1 MSAKKTGLG
10 RGFDSLIPTE
20 SLEDSFD
27 PTSMQDERVSDLR
40 YINTDKILPDDDQPR
55 RHFDQDGIDQLASSI
70 KQHGILQPIV
80 VIPYGGG
87 YQIVAG
93 ERRYRASKQIGLEK
107 IPVIVRTL
115 SGQHKLELS
124 LIENLQRRD
133 LNVLETATAYAKLR
147 NQFNLTL
154 DEIGERVGGKSAS
167 SISNTMRLLKLPEN
181 VKQAVANNQL
191 SEGQARPLVG
201 VDEAIINQVLAKA
214 IKESWS
220 ARQIEKFIADNKQSV
235 RKPSQPSQAAKQP
248 EVYSQDS
255 KQFTKRFQTSVQVKA
270 KSSGSGQIVIPFKS
284 DDDYARIKKLLDK

>member
-27 PTSMQDERVSDLR
+27 PTSMQDERVSDMR
-40 YINTDKILPDDDQPR
+40 YINIDKISPDDDQPR
-55 RHFDQDGIDQLASSI
+55 RYFDPEGLDQLASSI
-70 KQHGILQPIV
+70 QQHGILQPLV

-93 ERRYRASKQIGLEK
+93 ERRYRASKQVGLEK
-107 IPVIVRTL
+107 VPVIVRTL

-167 SISNTMRLLKLPEN
+167 AISNTMRLLKLPDN
-181 VKQAVANNQL
+181 VKNALADNQL
-191 SEGQARPLVG
+191 TEGQARPLIG
-201 VDEAIINQVLAKA
+201 VDEHIVNDVLARA
-214 IKESWS
+214 IKQGWS
-220 ARQIEKFIADNKQSV
+220 ARQIEQFIAENKPAKT
-235 RKPSQPSQAAKQP
+235 KPAQPAKP
-248 EVYSQDS
+248 ASPAKVYTDDS
-255 KQFTKRFQTSVQVKA
+255 KQFTKRFQTAVRVKTG
-270 KSSGSGQIVIPFKS
+270 SSGSGQIVIPFKN
-284 DDDYARIKKLLDK
+284 DDEYARIKKLLDK